1 MRDSLDPS
9 PLHRL
14 TRFVRPDWSH
24 SVAARRVLAG
34 ALVVLAGI
42 AAWRDDPRAEST
54 AVVVTTRDLSPGTE
68 LAADDVRLETHA
80 SSTIPDGSQTDAD
93 TVVGATL
100 AGPARRGE
108 VVTDVRVLGPR
119 LAESAA
125 GPDARIVALP
135 LADAALVDLV
145 RPGDIVDIVAAPASA
160 DAEDSARL
168 IATDAVVVLVSAKEN
183 RMTAGGV
190 GRVVLVALPAVVAK
204 TVAGAALVQAI
215 TLTLH

>member
-24 SVAARRVLAG
+24 AVAARRVLAG

-42 AAWRDDPRAEST
+42 AAWRDDPRAENT

-80 SSTIPDGSQTDAD
+80 TSTIPDGSQTDTD
-93 TVVGATL
+93 SVVGATL

-160 DAEDSARL
+160 DAEDSGRL
-168 IATDAVVVLVSAKEN
+168 IATDAVVVLASAKDN
-183 RMTAGGV
+183 PMTAGGG
-190 GRVVLVALPAVVAK
+190 GRLVLVALPAAAAK

>member
-1 MRDSLDPS
+1 M
-9 PLHRL
+9 
-14 TRFVRPDWSH
+14 
-24 SVAARRVLAG
+24 AARRVLAG

-42 AAWRDDPRAEST
+42 AAWRDDPRAENT
-54 AVVVTTRDLSPGTE
+54 AVVVTTRDLSPGAE

-80 SSTIPDGSQTDAD
+80 SSTIPDGSQTDTD
-93 TVVGATL
+93 SVVGATL

-168 IATDAVVVLVSAKEN
+168 IATDAVVVLVSAKDN
-183 RMTAGGV
+183 RMTAGV
-190 GRVVLVALPAVVAK
+190 GRVVLVALPAAAAK

>member
-42 AAWRDDPRAEST
+42 AAWRDDPRAENT
-54 AVVVTTRDLSPGTE
+54 AVVVTTRDLSPGAE

-80 SSTIPDGSQTDAD
+80 SSTIPDGSQTDTD
-93 TVVGATL
+93 SVVGATL

-168 IATDAVVVLVSAKEN
+168 IATDAVVVLVSAKDN
-183 RMTAGGV
+183 RMTAGV
-190 GRVVLVALPAVVAK
+190 GRVVLVALPAAAAK